1 MPLARIFTHH
11 PERATSLSE
20 ELQQQGYQVE
30 VRNPDQ
36 IHLAPADLEIEFEVC
51 DRADVLERAAS
62 LADELQADVAVAPG
76 VLQPA
81 RQSAAESLPA
91 ETARPQDLT
100 SHDAK
105 FPETR
110 PIEVVPVEVAA
121 DDHDLKDRSLKDHGL
136 EHRDPEREFEAAFAA
151 RPELP
156 LEMQLPPMIENPVT
170 EYAPLPPVVFA
181 EEPAPMRAEPVV
193 FPVHESAAREE
204 TAQPAALEETARPAD
219 PVPYLAQ
226 LKPFSHAQAHTE
238 ESGVYRTADQIMRES
253 EAHAVKTAKPV
264 APGIGSSAANIFSM
278 AVAGAKSA
286 SASAAE
292 SFREWLQ
299 EYRKRAQVRSAEA
312 RAARV
317 ARMLDLEQRHARRS
331 WKQPVKPPQ
340 PGWLSW

>member
-121 DDHDLKDRSLKDHGL
+121 DDQRCSRKSL
-136 EHRDPEREFEAAFAA
+136 
-151 RPELP
+151 RPCGPSRWFSLSMNPP
-156 LEMQLPPMIENPVT
+156 L
-170 EYAPLPPVVFA
+170 A
-181 EEPAPMRAEPVV
+181 
-193 FPVHESAAREE
+193 
-204 TAQPAALEETARPAD
+204 
-219 PVPYLAQ
+219 
-226 LKPFSHAQAHTE
+226 
-238 ESGVYRTADQIMRES
+238 
-253 EAHAVKTAKPV
+253 
-264 APGIGSSAANIFSM
+264 
-278 AVAGAKSA
+278 
-286 SASAAE
+286 
-292 SFREWLQ
+292 
-299 EYRKRAQVRSAEA
+299 RKRPSLPRWK
-312 RAARV
+312 
-317 ARMLDLEQRHARRS
+317 RRPDRPIRCRI
-331 WKQPVKPPQ
+331 WRN
-340 PGWLSW
+340 